1 MTSRITGVPG
11 LIRVEWHDQHG
22 IAVSCAQCGGAAQ
35 IWDYEP
41 VQLLPWK
48 LIEHL
53 LAEHW
58 DGARDEALLGGGGG
72 S

>member
-1 MTSRITGVPG
+1 MSGRVEGVPR

-22 IAVSCAQCGGAAQ
+22 IAVSCAKWGDAAQ
-35 IWDYEP
+35 IWAYDP

-58 DGARDEALLGGGGG
+58 DGAHDPTLIDGQAGP
-72 S
+72 